1 MALDSGLKAIAS
13 TATEISFASQ
23 GGFIVMIQ
31 NLSGVDVFLG
41 DSGVTTSTGYKL
53 ADGSSISYDLLTA
66 DSVYGIVATGTAS
79 VRVTWLGR

>member
-1 MALDSGLKAIAS
+1 MALDSGLKAIAD
-13 TATEISFASQ
+13 TATEISFASH
-23 GGFIVMIQ
+23 GGLTVLIQ

-53 ADGSSISYDLLTA
+53 ADGSSISYDLLTD
-66 DSVYGIVATGTAS
+66 DSLYGIVASGTAN

>member
-1 MALDSGLKAIAS
+1 MALDSGLKTIAD
-13 TATEISFASQ
+13 TATEISFESQ
-23 GGFIVMIQ
+23 GGLTVLIQ
-31 NLSGVDVFLG
+31 NLSGVDVYLG

-53 ADGSSISYDLLTA
+53 ADGSSISYDLLTD

>member
-23 GGFIVMIQ
+23 GGLTVMIQ

-53 ADGSSISYDLLTA
+53 ADGSSISYDLLTD
-66 DSVYGIVATGTAS
+66 DSLYGIVATGTAS